1 MKTRSNIRTVW
12 RFHAL
17 TLVWTLVLAM
27 HPVPYYVKRESS
39 PIVFLSLSR
48 APPLTNP
55 AFVIE

>member
-1 MKTRSNIRTVW
+1 MKTRSNTRTVW

-27 HPVPYYVKRESS
+27 HPVPYYVNVS
-39 PIVFLSLSR
+39 PRLFAIVFLSLSR

-55 AFVIE
+55 D

>member
-55 AFVIE
+55 P